1 MKRLFLLTVI
11 FLGGCASPSPSPYQQ
26 TVDDYM
32 AAYPQIELGM
42 SKVRVADFLASSQGR
57 LSNSEI
63 KQPDRY
69 MKDGV
74 AVDIV
79 YYRSGWQPDGIT
91 TDDEFTPYLFNDNKL
106 VAIGWHSIGGAK
118 SQGQARSTNTT
129 YTSPVFTYPVLPTT
143 VIVY

>member
-11 FLGGCASPSPSPYQQ
+11 FLGGCASPYQQ

-42 SKVRVADFLASSQGR
+42 SKVRVADFLASSQER
-57 LSNSEI
+57 LSNTEI

-79 YYRSGWQPDGIT
+79 YYRSGWQSDGLS

-129 YTSPVFTYPVLPTT
+129 YTPPVLPTT
-143 VIVY
+143 VIIY

>member
-11 FLGGCASPSPSPYQQ
+11 FLGGCASPYQQ

-42 SKVRVADFLASSQGR
+42 SKEQVAGVLGSSQKR
-57 LSNSEI
+57 LSTSEI

-74 AVDIV
+74 AVDIF
-79 YYRSGWQPDGIT
+79 YYNCNSSCNSSQILDTRNEKTPAFTEALTILYGGGIGIRT
-91 TDDEFTPYLFNDNKL
+91 L
-106 VAIGWHSIGGAK
+106 V
-118 SQGQARSTNTT
+118 RLLT
-129 YTSPVFTYPVLPTT
+129 
-143 VIVY
+143 

>member
-1 MKRLFLLTVI
+1 
-11 FLGGCASPSPSPYQQ
+11 
-26 TVDDYM
+26 M
-32 AAYPQIELGM
+32 AAYPRIDLGM
-42 SKVRVADFLASSQGR
+42 TKVQVSDILVPSQKR
-57 LSNSEI
+57 LSTSEI

-74 AVDIV
+74 AVDII
-79 YYRSGWQPDGIT
+79 YYRSGWQSDGIT

-118 SQGQARSTNTT
+118 SQGQATNST
-129 YTSPVFTYPVLPTT
+129 YSSPSTT

>member
-11 FLGGCASPSPSPYQQ
+11 FLGGCASPYQQ

-32 AAYPQIELGM
+32 AAYPQIDLGM
-42 SKVRVADFLASSQGR
+42 SKEQVAGVLVSSQKR
-57 LSNSEI
+57 LSTSQI

-79 YYRSGWQPDGIT
+79 YYRSGWQSDGI
-91 TDDEFTPYLFNDNKL
+91 
-106 VAIGWHSIGGAK
+106 
-118 SQGQARSTNTT
+118 R
-129 YTSPVFTYPVLPTT
+129 
-143 VIVY
+143 

>member
-1 MKRLFLLTVI
+1 MDRLFLLALLV
-11 FLGGCASPSPSPYQQ
+11 LGGCASPYQQ

-32 AAYPQIELGM
+32 GAYPLIDLGM
-42 SKVRVADFLASSQGR
+42 SKEQVAGILASSQKR
-57 LSNSEI
+57 LSTSEI

-74 AVDIV
+74 AVDII
-79 YYRSGWQPDGIT
+79 YYRSGWQSDGIT

-106 VAIGWHSIGGAK
+106 VAIGWRSIGGAK
-118 SQGQARSTNTT
+118 SQGQATNST
-129 YTSPVFTYPVLPTT
+129 YSSPSTT